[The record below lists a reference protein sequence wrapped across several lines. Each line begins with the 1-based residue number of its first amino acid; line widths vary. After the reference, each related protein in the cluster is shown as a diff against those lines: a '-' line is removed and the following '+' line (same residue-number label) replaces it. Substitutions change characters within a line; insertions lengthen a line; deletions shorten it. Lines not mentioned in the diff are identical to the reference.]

1 VDDGRDDRDG
11 EAVCVRE
18 GNAEVDALALLDDDA
33 VAVPVEFAIVAETDP
48 VSERI
53 DETETAALREA
64 ETVGASV
71 RDDDADS
78 VCEIEELER
87 EVDFAL

>member
-1 VDDGRDDRDG
+1 M
-11 EAVCVRE
+11 
-18 GNAEVDALALLDDDA
+18 
-33 VAVPVEFAIVAETDP
+33 AVPVEFAIVAETLP
-48 VSERI
+48 VSERMEEA
-53 DETETAALREA
+53 ETTALRET
-64 ETVGASV
+64 ETVGASE